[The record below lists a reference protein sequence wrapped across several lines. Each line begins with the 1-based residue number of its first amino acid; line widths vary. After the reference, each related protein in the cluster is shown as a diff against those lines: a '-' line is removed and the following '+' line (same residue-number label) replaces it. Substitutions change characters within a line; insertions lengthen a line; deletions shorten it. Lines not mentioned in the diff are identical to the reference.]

1 MIPTPLIALL
11 QDGAGETAPTP
22 PSGGFSSLL
31 VPMLLIFAIFY
42 FVMIGPERKQRKKR
56 EAMLAALK
64 KGDRVVTTS
73 GMFGQVAAI
82 QDDVVTL
89 QVADGVRL
97 RFSRA
102 AIQSVLEGEAP
113 AEPKQG

>member
-1 MIPTPLIALL
+1 MTPTPLFALVL
-11 QDGAGETAPTP
+11 QEGATETQP
-22 PSGGFSSLL
+22 PSQSAFGSLL
-31 VPMLLIFAIFY
+31 FPMLAIFAIFY
-42 FVMIGPERKQRKKR
+42 FVMIGPDRKQRKKR

-64 KGDRVVTTS
+64 KGDKLVTSS

-89 QVADGVRL
+89 QVADGVRV

-102 AIQSVLEGEAP
+102 AIQTVLVDEAP
-113 AEPKQG
+113 AETKKD